1 MCVAVSS
8 SLSPEDLLEYGANRF
23 SQNREDGV
31 IARLFELIGTDT
43 RVACE
48 FGAWDGIHFSNT
60 RALLL
65 DGWSG
70 VMIEA
75 DPAKY
80 EQLVKTYADRDDV
93 WCINAMVGTGEN
105 SLPELLRRGGAPTDL
120 DLLSIDIDG
129 LDYEVFETMEVRP
142 RVVVV
147 EVNAGHPP
155 DRTEVVPREVAAD
168 NVGQPLARFVELGQR
183 LGYRFVA
190 YTGNA
195 IFVREDIG
203 AGPSAIAPVEAYDRF
218 LNQLS
223 GEEKRWLFRVNRGLA
238 PPFHRYRNARL
249 SSRSLGIPA
258 HEAARLMATGLV
270 TRLLRR
276 G

>member
-1 MCVAVSS
+1 M
-8 SLSPEDLLEYGANRF
+8 DLLEHASNRF
-23 SQNREDGV
+23 SQNGEDGV
-31 IARLFELIGTDT
+31 IARLFEQIGTET
-43 RVACE
+43 RAACE

-93 WCINAMVGTGEN
+93 WCLNAMVGTGEN
-105 SLPELLRRGGAPTDL
+105 ALPELLRRAGGPTEL

-129 LDYEVFETMEVRP
+129 LDYEVFETMEMRP

-147 EVNAGHPP
+147 EVNAGHAP
-155 DRTEVVPREVAAD
+155 DSDAPVPREVAAN
-168 NVGQPLARFVELGQR
+168 NVGQPLARFVALGER

-195 IFVREDIG
+195 IFVRSDVEG
-203 AGPSAIAPVEAYDRF
+203 APPAVTPAEAYDRF
-218 LNQLS
+218 LANLS
-223 GEEKRWLFRVNRGLA
+223 DDEKRWLFRVNRGLA
-238 PPFHRYRNARL
+238 PPFHRYRNPRL
-249 SSRSLGIPA
+249 SARSLGIAPG
-258 HEAARLMATGLV
+258 EAAKLAATGLLNRA
-270 TRLLRR
+270 TTLRR

>member
-1 MCVAVSS
+1 M
-8 SLSPEDLLEYGANRF
+8 DLLDHAANRF
-23 SQNREDGV
+23 SQNGEDGV
-31 IARLFELIGTDT
+31 IARLFELIGTES
-43 RVACE
+43 RAACE

-93 WCINAMVGTGEN
+93 WCLNAMVGTGEN
-105 SLPELLRRGGAPTDL
+105 SLPELLRRAGAPTEL

-129 LDYEVFETMEVRP
+129 LDYEVFETMEMRP
-142 RVVVV
+142 RAVVV

-155 DRTEVVPREVAAD
+155 DTDTPVPRDVAAN
-168 NVGQPLARFVELGQR
+168 NVGQPLARFVALGQR

-195 IFVREDIG
+195 IFVRSDIE
-203 AGPSAIAPVEAYDRF
+203 AGPPAISPVDAYERF
-218 LNQLS
+218 LAGLS
-223 GEEKRWLFRVNRGLA
+223 DDEKHWLFRVNHGLA
-238 PPFHRYRNARL
+238 TPFHRYGNERL
-249 SSRSLGIPA
+249 SARALGIPRA
-258 HEAARLMATGLV
+258 EAAKLTVTGLLSRA
-270 TRLLRR
+270 TSLRR